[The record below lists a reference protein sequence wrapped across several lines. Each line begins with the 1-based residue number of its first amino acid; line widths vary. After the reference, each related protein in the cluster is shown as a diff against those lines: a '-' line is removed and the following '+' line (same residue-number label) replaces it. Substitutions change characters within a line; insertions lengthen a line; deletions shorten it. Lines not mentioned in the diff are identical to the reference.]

1 MSEPVYNIVFFG
13 IIAPGKDK
21 AVVMDHMAKL
31 FRTTTE
37 KVAPYFNGGRKVIK
51 AAVDGL
57 TAEKYRT
64 ALENIGLIIKLE
76 DADTAP
82 TQADNSPK
90 VAAIE
95 TGGITMAEPGADVI
109 EHPVETVPQPIG
121 DISGITTARLG
132 ADVLEHPI
140 EVKPQHI
147 GDISG
152 ITVAE
157 PGADVLEHPIEVEPQ
172 PIGDISGLTVAEPGA
187 DMLEHPDRVESR
199 PIDGISDISLAE
211 VGADIIENPRPKEKA
226 AVPDTSDLSI
236 AKN

>member
-90 VAAIE
+90 EAAID

-157 PGADVLEHPIEVEPQ
+157 PGAD
-172 PIGDISGLTVAEPGA
+172 
-187 DMLEHPDRVESR
+187 MLEHPDRVESR